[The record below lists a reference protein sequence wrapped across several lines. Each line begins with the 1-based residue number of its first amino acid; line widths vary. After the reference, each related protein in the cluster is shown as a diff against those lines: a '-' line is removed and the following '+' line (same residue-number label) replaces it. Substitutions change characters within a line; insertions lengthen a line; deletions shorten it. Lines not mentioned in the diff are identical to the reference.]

1 MRQFKDIETVRRD
14 LGVSQKDLAERA
26 GMLAQDYSRL
36 KKPSKQG
43 PTVRTLMRLSKALD
57 ELIAEKEQADV

>member
-1 MRQFKDIETVRRD
+1 VRQFKEIEAARRGI
-14 LGVSQKDLAERA
+14 GVSQKVLAHRA
-26 GMLAQDYSRL
+26 GMREQDYSRL

-57 ELIAEKEQADV
+57 ELIAEKEQADG